1 MTTQN
6 DPLLKQA
13 EILVEVAQIIA
24 IALYQSARNDFLF
37 LRDMN
42 VNHWGANLIKAGSTG
57 RKIWNSAPVLPSDD
71 AVSRPP

>member
-1 MTTQN
+1 MHAKNKPEMTTQN

-13 EILVEVAQIIA
+13 ECLVEVAQING

-42 VNHWGANLIKAGSTG
+42 VNHWESISTIAISGAKGIVIGS
-57 RKIWNSAPVLPSDD
+57 
-71 AVSRPP
+71 